1 MLENPAK
8 RKLVKL
14 LEITD
19 ISADKVEKL
28 NYKEK
33 QKYFK
38 AKSQLKKIFFFSR
51 NSKGQGITYKKKK
64 GD

>member
-14 LEITD
+14 LEITN
-19 ISADKVEKL
+19 ISDDKVEKL

-38 AKSQLKKIFFFSR
+38 AKSQLKKLCFFSR
-51 NSKGQGITYKKKK
+51 DLKGQGITYKKKK

>member
-1 MLENPAK
+1 MLENPSK

-14 LEITD
+14 LELTN
-19 ISADKVEKL
+19 ISDKQIEKL

-33 QKYFK
+33 QRYYN
-38 AKSQLKKIFFFSR
+38 AKNQLKKIVFFSR
-51 NSKGQGITYKKKK
+51 NSEGKGITYKKKK

>member
-8 RKLVKL
+8 RKLVEL

-19 ISADKVEKL
+19 ISSDKVEKL

-33 QKYFK
+33 QKYYK
-38 AKSQLKKIFFFSR
+38 AKSQLKKIYFI
-51 NSKGQGITYKKKK
+51 SKDSEGKGITYKK

>member
-14 LEITD
+14 LEITE
-19 ISADKVEKL
+19 ISDAQVKKL

-33 QKYFK
+33 QKYYK
-38 AKSQLKKIFFFSR
+38 AKNQLKKILFFSR
-51 NSKGQGITYKKKK
+51 DSKGKGITYKKKK
-64 GD
+64 R

>member
-14 LEITD
+14 LEITE
-19 ISADKVEKL
+19 ISSAQVEKL

-33 QKYFK
+33 QKYYK
-38 AKSQLKKIFFFSR
+38 AKNQLKKIFFFSR
-51 NSKGQGITYKKKK
+51 DSKGKGITYKKKK
-64 GD
+64 DN

>member
-38 AKSQLKKIFFFSR
+38 AKSQLKKIIFFSR

>member
-1 MLENPAK
+1 MLENPSK

-14 LEITD
+14 LELTN
-19 ISADKVEKL
+19 ISDKQIEKL

-33 QKYFK
+33 QRYYN
-38 AKSQLKKIFFFSR
+38 AKNQLKKIVFFSR
-51 NSKGQGITYKKKK
+51 NAEGKGITYKKKK

>member
-14 LEITD
+14 LEITN

-38 AKSQLKKIFFFSR
+38 AKSQLKKICFFSR
-51 NSKGQGITYKKKK
+51 DSKGQGITYKKKN